1 MILHGG
7 SAEIK
12 NGMAALPQMRRQD
25 AGADVAA
32 HGAGGFPPVLPEM
45 QIHLCDPVSERK
57 NRRN

>member
-25 AGADVAA
+25 AGG
-32 HGAGGFPPVLPEM
+32 HGAGGFPAVLPQV
-45 QIHLCDPVSERK
+45 QIQLRDRIP
-57 NRRN
+57 

>member
-25 AGADVAA
+25 AGADAAA
-32 HGAGGFPPVLPEM
+32 HSAGGFPAVLPQV
-45 QIHLCDPVSERK
+45 QIQLRDRIP
-57 NRRN
+57 